1 MTNSIYIHIPFCS
14 NICTYCDFSKFF
26 YNKEWVSNYLDSL
39 KKEILDNY
47 KGEVIKTIYIG
58 GGTPSCLSID
68 ELNKIFDIIK
78 IFNKDI
84 EEFTF
89 ECNVDITEDKIK
101 LLKANGVNRV
111 SIGMQTIN
119 ERLLIVLGRNHT
131 KKDVYDKVSLIKQY
145 IDNINIDLMYALP
158 GETMEDLSEDLDF
171 ITSLDIKHVSAYSLI
186 IEPNTK
192 LYIDNVSNIDEDLDY
207 QMYMY
212 IKDYLNKK
220 GFNNY
225 EISNYSLK
233 DYESK
238 HNLVYWNN
246 LNYYGFGMGAS
257 GYIGNVRYDNTKSYK
272 EYINGKYCYS
282 EHALSLNETLENEF
296 ILGLRKIDGID
307 TTLFNK
313 KYDMD
318 IFSIPIVKKLLSEN
332 KLIISNDKVKINSE
346 YLYIE
351 NSILIEFID
360 YKFV

>member
-1 MTNSIYIHIPFCS
+1 MTNSIYIHIPFCT

-68 ELNKIFDIIK
+68 ELNKLFDIIK

-89 ECNVDITEDKIK
+89 ECNIDITEDKIK
-101 LLKANGVNRV
+101 LLKANGVNRI
-111 SIGMQTIN
+111 SIGVQTIN
-119 ERLLIVLGRNHT
+119 EHLLKVLGRHHT
-131 KKDVYDKVSLIKQY
+131 KEDVYNKINMIKKY

-158 GETMEDLSEDLDF
+158 LETMEDLNNDLDF
-171 ITSLDIKHVSAYSLI
+171 ITSLNIKHVSAYSLI

-207 QMYMY
+207 QMYIY
-212 IKDYLNKK
+212 IKNYLKNK

-225 EISNYSLK
+225 EISNYCIK
-233 DYESK
+233 GYESK

-246 LNYYGFGMGAS
+246 LNYYGFGIGAS
-257 GYIGNVRYDNTKSYK
+257 GYIDNIRYDNTKSYK
-272 EYINGKYCYS
+272 EYTNGKYRYD
-282 EHALSLNETLENEF
+282 EHTLNFEEILENEF

-307 TTLFNK
+307 IDLFDK
-313 KYDMD
+313 KYHMN
-318 IFSIPIVKKLLSEN
+318 ILSIPTVKKLLNEN
-332 KLIISNDKVKINSE
+332 KLIVSNNRVKINEE
-346 YLYIE
+346 YIYTS
-351 NSILIEFID
+351 NRILVEFLRGGS
-360 YKFV
+360 